1 VRPRFV
7 SLALFIASVFSDL
20 GIDQFVAVRFQLS
33 KGSLFVNAHQSAVA
47 SNVGRQNGGKP
58 PLDAS
63 LDHKIFLS

>member
-1 VRPRFV
+1 MAPVLRNF
-7 SLALFIASVFSDL
+7 
-20 GIDQFVAVRFQLS
+20 GIDQFLAMRFQLS
-33 KGSLFVNAHQSAVA
+33 KGSLFVNAHQPAVA